1 MSGYFPDVCQCFND
15 YFLIFTSHISDFDE
29 DDFVSSADL
38 RQVINRLTG
47 EQQLSDEDMQQL
59 INNVSDKCVKL
70 TETYQYC
77 IHSYKHLGTSVLNK
91 VT

>member
-1 MSGYFPDVCQCFND
+1 MATSLLSINVVNGC
-15 YFLIFTSHISDFDE
+15 LRLSLHIFSDFDE

-59 INNVSDKCVKL
+59 INNVSDIKRC
-70 TETYQYC
+70 
-77 IHSYKHLGTSVLNK
+77 
-91 VT
+91 